1 MKKNLKEQ
9 KLRKEPTGLER
20 NEKKPAHM
28 AVNPSIVETETEAQY
43 DETFSQ
49 FLRSKFTKY

>member
-9 KLRKEPTGLER
+9 KLRKSPTGLER

-28 AVNPSIVETETEAQY
+28 AINPSIKIGEGKY
-43 DETFSQ
+43 DESFSA